1 MTITQWA
8 AGTAAATMLLLLSG
22 SLRAEPPAHEI
33 QVVASRYQF
42 EPATIQVV
50 AGESVRLLV
59 RSTDGSHGFGI
70 PALKIDAHIPKGGET
85 VTVAFVAPAVGEYE
99 IACSEFCGAGH
110 ARMKATLVSVAPPT
124 RTNR

>member
-1 MTITQWA
+1 MTIAQWA
-8 AGTAAATMLLLLSG
+8 AGTVVAATLLMLTG
-22 SLRAEPPAHEI
+22 SSRAEPPVHEI

-42 EPATIQVV
+42 EPATIQVI

-59 RSTDGSHGFGI
+59 RSADGSHGFGI
-70 PALKIDAHIPKGGET
+70 PALKIDAHVPKGGEA
-85 VTVAFVAPAVGEYE
+85 VAVAFVAPPAGEYE
-99 IACSEFCGAGH
+99 ITCSEFCGAGH